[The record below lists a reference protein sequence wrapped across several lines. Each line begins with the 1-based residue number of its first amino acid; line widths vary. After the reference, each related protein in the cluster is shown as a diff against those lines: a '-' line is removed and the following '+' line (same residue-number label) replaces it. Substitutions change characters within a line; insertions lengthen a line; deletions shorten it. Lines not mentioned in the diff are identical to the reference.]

1 MQRKENNQGRI
12 NKIET
17 RLNYQLA
24 YCSSPK
30 GAVWNAIRR
39 YR

>member
-1 MQRKENNQGRI
+1 MKIKENNQNPI
-12 NKIET
+12 NKIST

-24 YCSSPK
+24 YANSPK